1 MAEASAPI
9 NVPIPKSKEVI
20 TFNPDDLSDAAFRH
34 LVELGAKVYLNSR
47 MTKITKAELE
57 GTAEKE
63 GVEVDAVVKREA
75 LLRANENLEALL
87 DPAFV
92 GKSKGAK
99 SAKVSGA
106 VRTEAMRLAK
116 NIVKDELKRARLKVS
131 HYPASEI
138 TEAAKGLLEQD
149 DSLIEMA
156 KANLDARAKVAA
168 GEGDKLSKLTAT
180 MKVSDIL
187 VAKANEKK
195 SKGKGKTLSAKQAG
209 LTTKSKKPSQQL
221 NA

>member
-9 NVPIPKSKEVI
+9 TVAIPKSKDTI
-20 TFNPDDLSDAAFRH
+20 SFNPDDLNDAAYRH
-34 LVELGAKVYLNSR
+34 LLELGAKVYLNSR
-47 MTKITKAELE
+47 MTKITIAELGDE
-57 GTAEKE
+57 DT
-63 GVEVDAVVKREA
+63 VKKEA
-75 LLRANENLEALL
+75 LIRANENLEALL
-87 DPAFV
+87 APDFV
-92 GKSKGAK
+92 GKTKGAK
-99 SAKVSGA
+99 AGKVSGA

-116 NIVKDELKRARLKVS
+116 NIVKDELKRAGLKIS

-156 KANLDARAKVAA
+156 KANLEARTKVAA
-168 GEGDKLSKLTAT
+168 GEGDKLANITKA

-195 SKGKGKTLSAKQAG
+195 AKGKGKTLSKTQAG
-209 LTTKSKKPSQQL
+209 IVAKAKKPAQHL